1 MAHIPSHIKSVAE
14 SAPVTALITVAALA
28 GALKLDSPETLKLCI
43 DNQVN
48 GEIASRVVM
57 DEDRIEGEALVI
69 VPEIY
74 PPLEDGRV
82 LTCRDFWLQV
92 HMRDCRKNPVMGL
105 KFMDMGNGTYEMS
118 DAFLTFIFD
127 KALYFRPTLGHEAI
141 EGAEGLIHN
150 QLRMTLKQTPP
161 ALRHS

>member
-1 MAHIPSHIKSVAE
+1 MAHIPSDTKPVAE
-14 SAPVTALITVAALA
+14 SAPVTAIITIAALA
-28 GALKLDSPETLKLCI
+28 GALKLDSPDTLKLCI

-48 GEIASRVVM
+48 AEIASRVVM
-57 DEDRIEGEALVI
+57 DEDRIEGEALAI

-92 HMRDCRKNPVMGL
+92 HMRDCGQNPVMGL
-105 KFMDMGNGTYEMS
+105 KFMDMGDGTYEMS
-118 DAFLTFIFD
+118 SAFLTYIFD
-127 KALYFRPTLGHEAI
+127 KTLYFRPTLGHEAI
-141 EGAEGLIHN
+141 EGAEGLIHS
-150 QLRMTLKQTPP
+150 QLRIALKQTPP